1 MTKVLLLVGDGMGDW
16 PLQELGGKTP
26 LEEAYTP
33 ALDFLAPL
41 SRVGLC
47 QTIPADMPPGS
58 DIANMTLLGY
68 DPHEFHTGR
77 GPIEA
82 VAMGLETAE
91 DDLVWRCNLV
101 DVSEF
106 SSSGTMLDYAAGHIG
121 SREGAE
127 LMQGL
132 QKELGDSEFSFHAG
146 VQYRHI
152 LVQKKGIPGRAAGL
166 DITPPHDLLDQSL
179 AGDLEKYKGYP
190 ALWDL
195 VSSAAR
201 FLQSSGNRTR
211 ARAIWPWGQG
221 GALKLPSFKSR
232 YSLEGAVISAVDLVK
247 GLGRAAGMR
256 VVDVPGATG
265 LLETNYQGKL
275 HAAKAFLES
284 GDFVFVHLEA
294 PDECGHMG
302 CIQDKVEAISRFDQ
316 QIVLPLLEHL
326 RGEEVIIIACCD
338 HLTPIKIRTHA
349 RDPVPFLVYDSRE
362 KASGPETFSEKEAGK
377 TGLFLKQGH
386 DLLPFALNKKGVK

>member
-16 PLQELGGKTP
+16 PLDELGGKTP
-26 LEEAYTP
+26 LEEADTP
-33 ALDFLAPL
+33 GMDFLAPI

-47 QTIPADMPPGS
+47 QTIPENMPPGS

-68 DPHEFHTGR
+68 EPGRYHTGR

-101 DVSEF
+101 NVSDF
-106 SSSGTMLDYAAGHIG
+106 SQSGTMLDYAAGHIG

-127 LMQGL
+127 LMHGL
-132 QKELGDSEFSFHAG
+132 QKELGSSEFSFHAG

-152 LVQKKGIPGRAAGL
+152 LVQKKGLPGRAAGL

-179 AGDLEKYKGYP
+179 AGDLEKYQGYP

-195 VSSAAR
+195 VRRAAEI
-201 FLQSSGNRTR
+201 LQEGGNDTS

-221 GALKLPSFKSR
+221 GPLRLPAFKHR
-232 YSLEGAVISAVDLVK
+232 YFLEGAVISAVDLVK

-265 LLETNYQGKL
+265 LLDTNYQGKL
-275 HAAKAFLES
+275 HAAKTFLET

-302 CIQDKVEAISRFDQ
+302 SIRDKVEAISRFDQ
-316 QIVLPLLEHL
+316 QIVWPLLEHL
-326 RGEEVIIIACCD
+326 RGEDVIIITCCD

-349 RDPVPFLVYDSRE
+349 RDPVPFLVYDSRQQ
-362 KASGPETFSEKEAGK
+362 ASGPETFSEKEARR
-377 TGLFLKQGH
+377 TGIFLEHGH
-386 DLLPFALNKKGVK
+386 DLLPFALNRKGDA

>member
-1 MTKVLLLVGDGMGDW
+1 MTKVLLLVADGMGDW
-16 PLQELGGKTP
+16 PLEELGGKTP

-33 ALDFLAPL
+33 GMDFLAQV

-47 QTIPADMPPGS
+47 QTIPEGMPPGS

-68 DPHEFHTGR
+68 EPGQYHTGR

-82 VAMGLETAE
+82 VAMGLETAQ
-91 DDLVWRCNLV
+91 DDLIWRCNLV
-101 DVSEF
+101 DVSDY
-106 SSSGTMLDYAAGHIG
+106 SQSGTMLDYAAGHISTRDG
-121 SREGAE
+121 GE
-127 LMQGL
+127 LMQVL

-152 LVQKKGIPGRAAGL
+152 LVQKKGLPSRATNL
-166 DITPPHDLLDQSL
+166 DITPPHDLLEQSI
-179 AGDLEKYKGYP
+179 ARDLEKYQTCP
-190 ALWDL
+190 AVWKL
-195 VSSAAR
+195 VREAAHI
-201 FLQSSGNRTR
+201 LQGVHNHTR

-221 GALKLPSFKSR
+221 GSLTLPAFKHR
-232 YSLEGAVISAVDLVK
+232 FSLEGAVISAVDLVK

-265 LLETNYQGKL
+265 LLDTNYQGKL
-275 HAAKAFLES
+275 HAARTFLET

-302 CIQDKVEAISRFDQ
+302 SIQDKVEAISRFDQ

-326 RGEEVIIIACCD
+326 RGEDIIMLICCD
-338 HLTPIKIRTHA
+338 HLTPVKIRTHA

-362 KASGPETFSEKEAGK
+362 KASGTETFSEKEAAR
-377 TGLFLKQGH
+377 TGLFLGHGH
-386 DLLPFALNKKGVK
+386 DLLPFALDRMERQ